1 MSINILPSETLEQM
15 KGQAFTPQPGE
26 GIVYIKLVMI
36 KPVTMKEGDPTEVV
50 DNAAGVV
57 LCGQL
62 SEVKAQLN
70 TWFDETAEDY
80 PS

>member
-36 KPVTMKEGDPTEVV
+36 KPETMKDGDPTQMVS
-50 DNAAGVV
+50 DAQGVV

-62 SEVKAQLN
+62 SEIKSQMN
-70 TWFDETAEDY
+70 TWFDETSEDY